1 MYFLSCFVKAGLF
14 SHSDLST
21 EITWEGQELS
31 WRTGFSKKPGQ
42 AEIQKYIPLSC
53 PRPLCVPNPSFQ
65 RVHKSRKTHYWSHT
79 RTHACSAVIS
89 GDVSHNLNM
98 NFSFISSPLR
108 GKVAFHV
115 AINFS
120 YAWWHCGI
128 YMAGWSG
135 VVCNGF
141 IYSYPLHWTI
151 FSFFFTS
158 VGYLVCSELKNC
170 II

>member
-21 EITWEGQELS
+21 KITWEGQE
-31 WRTGFSKKPGQ
+31 WNWNTGFSKTQ
-42 AEIQKYIPLSC
+42 DRLKYIPFSC
-53 PRPLCVPNPSFQ
+53 PYPLCVPNPLFHG
-65 RVHKSRKTHYWSHT
+65 VHKSRKTHYWSHT
-79 RTHACSAVIS
+79 RTHVCSAVIS
-89 GDVSHNLNM
+89 SDVSHNLNM

-115 AINFS
+115 AISFS
-120 YAWWHCGI
+120 NARWHCGI
-128 YMAGWSG
+128 CMARWSG
-135 VVCNGF
+135 LFCNGF
-141 IYSYPLHWTI
+141 LFLSPPLSI
-151 FSFFFTS
+151 FFFYS